1 MLSAF
6 CHVSNVETFLTY
18 SGRLKMTRFL
28 LVLLKEV
35 KNMRKKLVTQEISQP
50 NCGIVL

>member
-35 KNMRKKLVTQEISQP
+35 KNIRKKLVTQEISQP